1 MQYLFILLISI
12 LYTISFFGK
21 VKGLS
26 MIIFTLIFLLFTYYY
41 LKKINLIK
49 NKKAFIYI
57 IPIILL
63 SLTYLIFDNSMFSFF
78 NYYGIILLYNYM
90 VLSVT
95 NKKKDFYN
103 LFRNS
108 IKLIFESIRNSLRS
122 FSEAIKILKN
132 KINLKVDDKVYKYLK
147 SIILTIVVLIIII
160 ALLASADLIFKSIF
174 NNISSFVSDVL
185 DKIFSST
192 FIYKLIYTFII
203 FIIISGMF
211 YSIVNVKFKKYEVKN
226 IKLENLTVKMIL
238 ISLNVIYLIF
248 CFIQIKSLFLKD
260 IPSNYIYS
268 SYAREG
274 FFQLL
279 VVSIINI
286 LLILISKKSSSGD
299 KFITNN
305 TFIMIV
311 FNSIIVFSS
320 FYRMYLYELQY
331 GYTSLRLLVYCF
343 LVLEIILFIPTILF
357 IFDKKFDLMKVYFNI
372 FIIWYVI
379 INFMNFDYIISY
391 NNVNRYLNGR
401 VSEAKFDVSYLVY
414 STNSSSVDNILKLD
428 GKLKDKDNI
437 SDVKYYKEF
446 IIDSYSRDIREF
458 NISKY
463 MAYKRVQKTYSK

>member
-1 MQYLFILLISI
+1 MHYLFILLISI
-12 LYTISFFGK
+12 LCTILFFGK

-26 MIIFTLIFLLFTYYY
+26 MIIFTLIFLLFTYFY

-108 IKLIFESIRNSLRS
+108 IKLIFDSIRNSLRS

-147 SIILTIVVLIIII
+147 SIILTVVVLIIII
-160 ALLASADLIFKSIF
+160 VLLASADLIFKSIF
-174 NNISSFVSDVL
+174 SNISSFISDVL

-203 FIIISGMF
+203 FIIICGMF

-238 ISLNVIYLIF
+238 ISLNVIYFIF

-286 LLILISKKSSSGD
+286 LLILISKKSSLGD

-401 VSEAKFDVSYLVY
+401 VGEEKFDVSYLVY

-446 IIDSYSRDIREF
+446 IIDSYSKDIREF

>member
-12 LYTISFFGK
+12 LYTILFFGK

-108 IKLIFESIRNSLRS
+108 IKLIFDSIRNSLRS

-147 SIILTIVVLIIII
+147 SIILTIVVLIVII

-174 NNISSFVSDVL
+174 SSISSFVSNVL

-211 YSIVNVKFKKYEVKN
+211 YSIVNVKLKKYEVKN

>member
-1 MQYLFILLISI
+1 MHYLFILLISI
-12 LYTISFFGK
+12 LYTILFFGK

-108 IKLIFESIRNSLRS
+108 IKLIFDSIRNSLRS
-122 FSEAIKILKN
+122 FSEALKILKN

-147 SIILTIVVLIIII
+147 SIILTIVVLIVII

-174 NNISSFVSDVL
+174 SNISSLISDVL

-211 YSIVNVKFKKYEVKN
+211 YSIVNVKAKKYEVKN

-248 CFIQIKSLFLKD
+248 CFIQTKSLFLKD

-279 VVSIINI
+279 AVSIINI
-286 LLILISKKSSSGD
+286 LLILISKKSSYGD
-299 KFITNN
+299 RFITNN

-391 NNVNRYLNGR
+391 NNVTRYLNGR
-401 VSEAKFDVSYLVY
+401 VSEEKFDVSYLVY

>member
-12 LYTISFFGK
+12 LYTILFFGK

-26 MIIFTLIFLLFTYYY
+26 MIIFTLIFLLFTYFY

-63 SLTYLIFDNSMFSFF
+63 SLTYLIFDNSMFNFF

-95 NKKKDFYN
+95 NKMKDFYN

-108 IKLIFESIRNSLRS
+108 IKLIFDSIRNSLRS

-132 KINLKVDDKVYKYLK
+132 KINFKVDDKVYKYLK
-147 SIILTIVVLIIII
+147 SIILTIVILIIII

-174 NNISSFVSDVL
+174 SNISSLISDVL
-185 DKIFSST
+185 DQLFSST

-211 YSIVNVKFKKYEVKN
+211 YSIVNVKAKKYEVKN

-279 VVSIINI
+279 AVSIINI

-320 FYRMYLYELQY
+320 FYRMYLYESQS
-331 GYTSLRLLVYCF
+331 GYTSLRRLVYCF

-391 NNVNRYLNGR
+391 NNVNRYLDGR
-401 VSEAKFDVSYLVY
+401 VSEEKFDVSYLVY
-414 STNSSSVDNILKLD
+414 SANSSSVNNILKLD
-428 GKLKDKDNI
+428 GKLKDKYNI
-437 SDVKYYKEF
+437 SDIKYYKEI

-463 MAYKRVQKTYSK
+463 MAYKKLKKTYSK

>member
-12 LYTISFFGK
+12 LYTILFFGK

-26 MIIFTLIFLLFTYYY
+26 MIVFTLIFLLFTYYY

-108 IKLIFESIRNSLRS
+108 IKLIFDSIRNSLRS

-174 NNISSFVSDVL
+174 SNISSFVSDVL

-226 IKLENLTVKMIL
+226 IKFENLTVKMIL

>member
-12 LYTISFFGK
+12 LYTILFFGK

-108 IKLIFESIRNSLRS
+108 IKFIFDSIRNSLRS
-122 FSEAIKILKN
+122 FNEAIKILKN

-174 NNISSFVSDVL
+174 SSISLLISDVL
-185 DKIFSST
+185 DKLFSST
-192 FIYKLIYTFII
+192 FIYKLIYTFIV

-211 YSIVNVKFKKYEVKN
+211 YSIVNVKAKKYEVKN

-279 VVSIINI
+279 AVSIINI
-286 LLILISKKSSSGD
+286 LLILISKESSSGD

-357 IFDKKFDLMKVYFNI
+357 IFDKKFDLMKVCFNI

-401 VSEAKFDVSYLVY
+401 VSEEKFDVSYLVY
-414 STNSSSVDNILKLD
+414 STNSSSVNNILKLEN
-428 GKLKDKDNI
+428 KLKDKGNI
-437 SDVKYYKEF
+437 ADIEIYKEN
-446 IIDSYSRDIREF
+446 IIDSYSKDIREF

-463 MAYKRVQKTYSK
+463 IAYKRVQKTYSK

>member
-12 LYTISFFGK
+12 LYTILFFGK

-95 NKKKDFYN
+95 NKMKDFYN

-108 IKLIFESIRNSLRS
+108 IKLIFDSIRNSLRS

-132 KINLKVDDKVYKYLK
+132 KINLKVNDKVYKYLK
-147 SIILTIVVLIIII
+147 SIILTIVILIIII
-160 ALLASADLIFKSIF
+160 ALLTSADLIFKSIF
-174 NNISSFVSDVL
+174 SNISSLISDVL
-185 DKIFSST
+185 DQLFSST
-192 FIYKLIYTFII
+192 FIYKLIYTFIV

-211 YSIVNVKFKKYEVKN
+211 YSIVNVKAKKYEVKN

-279 VVSIINI
+279 AVSIINI
-286 LLILISKKSSSGD
+286 ILILISKKSSSGD

-320 FYRMYLYELQY
+320 FYRMYLYESQY

-391 NNVNRYLNGR
+391 NNVNRYLDGR
-401 VSEAKFDVSYLVY
+401 VSEEKFDVSYLVY
-414 STNSSSVDNILKLD
+414 SAHSSSVNNILKLD
-428 GKLKDKDNI
+428 GKLKDKYNI
-437 SDVKYYKEF
+437 SDIKYYKE
-446 IIDSYSRDIREF
+446 IIIASYSRDIREF
-458 NISKY
+458 NVSKY
-463 MAYKRVQKTYSK
+463 MAYKKLKKTYSK